1 MNTMNVVIQR
11 TPNITGEVIQMLTQ
25 YVGGVS
31 METMAGKIWEKYG
44 AEFSESEGDAFR
56 RQLAVFREVVERCVD
71 QQMAE
76 TAPDQALLQFYFRS
90 YASEPAGESINL
102 AQSMVL
108 TFLNIGIHD
117 FDAQFR
123 YVAKAFRQRGQSYIP
138 QELCSGGMG
147 IEDLESYLSKPL
159 VQQLQELNAKKDTAS
174 DAMIMFLCI
183 NASGLTLIPITIMM
197 YRAQLGAANPSDV
210 FLPIML
216 ATFTSTLVAILAVC
230 FKQRINILQ
239 RNLLLFFG
247 GAILFIG
254 GVFYLFHLMSQEQV
268 SLYSTLFANTLL
280 FTIICGFIVSG
291 MRKKINVYDAFIEG
305 AKEGFHTAI
314 TIIPYLVAILV
325 AVGIFRASGAMD
337 FLIDG
342 VRWTV
347 ASLGM
352 NTDFV
357 EALPT
362 ILMKPLSG
370 SGARGMMLDAMNTYG
385 ADSFV
390 GRLSSIAQ
398 GACDTTFYV
407 VALYYGSVGIK
418 NTRYTVPCAL
428 LADLAGA
435 IAAIIIAYLFFS

>member
-1 MNTMNVVIQR
+1 MVLNYIWIAFFLIAFVVA
-11 TPNITGEVIQMLTQ
+11 TGKLLLAGDTQVFTDIINASFASAKTGFEISIGLTGILSLWLGIMKIGEK
-25 YVGGVS
+25 GGVVQAFARIAS
-31 METMAGKIWEKYG
+31 PV
-44 AEFSESEGDAFR
+44 FSKLF
-56 RQLAVFREVVERCVD
+56 
-71 QQMAE
+71 
-76 TAPDQALLQFYFRS
+76 PDLPKDHPATGSIFMNFSANLLGLDNAATPMGLQA
-90 YASEPAGESINL
+90 
-102 AQSMVL
+102 M
-108 TFLNIGIHD
+108 
-117 FDAQFR
+117 
-123 YVAKAFRQRGQSYIP
+123 K
-138 QELCSGGMG
+138 
-147 IEDLESYLSKPL
+147 
-159 VQQLQELNAKKDTAS
+159 QLQELNKKKDEAS
-174 DAMIMFLCI
+174 NAMIMFLCI

-254 GVFYLFHLMSQEQV
+254 SVFYLFHLMSQEQV

>member
-1 MNTMNVVIQR
+1 
-11 TPNITGEVIQMLTQ
+11 
-25 YVGGVS
+25 
-31 METMAGKIWEKYG
+31 
-44 AEFSESEGDAFR
+44 
-56 RQLAVFREVVERCVD
+56 
-71 QQMAE
+71 
-76 TAPDQALLQFYFRS
+76 
-90 YASEPAGESINL
+90 
-102 AQSMVL
+102 
-108 TFLNIGIHD
+108 
-117 FDAQFR
+117 
-123 YVAKAFRQRGQSYIP
+123 
-138 QELCSGGMG
+138 
-147 IEDLESYLSKPL
+147 
-159 VQQLQELNAKKDTAS
+159 
-174 DAMIMFLCI
+174 
-183 NASGLTLIPITIMM
+183 MM

>member
-1 MNTMNVVIQR
+1 MVLNYIWIAFFLIAFIVAMGKLLLAGDTGVFTEIINASFDSAKTGFEISIGLTGILSLWLGIMKIGERGGVIQAFAR
-11 TPNITGEVIQMLTQ
+11 IASPVFSKLFPDLPKDHPATGSIFMNLSANLLGLDNAATPMGL
-25 YVGGVS
+25 
-31 METMAGKIWEKYG
+31 
-44 AEFSESEGDAFR
+44 
-56 RQLAVFREVVERCVD
+56 
-71 QQMAE
+71 
-76 TAPDQALLQFYFRS
+76 
-90 YASEPAGESINL
+90 
-102 AQSMVL
+102 
-108 TFLNIGIHD
+108 
-117 FDAQFR
+117 
-123 YVAKAFRQRGQSYIP
+123 KAM
-138 QELCSGGMG
+138 QEL
-147 IEDLESYLSKPL
+147 
-159 VQQLQELNAKKDTAS
+159 QTLNAQKDEAS
-174 DAMIMFLCI
+174 NAMIMFLCI

-197 YRAQLGAANPSDV
+197 YRAQLGAANASDV

-239 RNLLLFFG
+239 RNLLLFFLG
-247 GAILFIG
+247 MGSLIG
-254 GVFYLFHLMSQEQV
+254 GLVLLFRSMDQEEV

-280 FTIICGFIVSG
+280 FTIICGFIVCG
-291 MRKKINVYDAFIEG
+291 MRKKINVYEAFIEG
-305 AKEGFHTAI
+305 AKEGFKTAI

-325 AVGIFRASGAMD
+325 GIGVFRASGAMD
-337 FLIDG
+337 FLIDS
-342 VRWTV
+342 VRWGV
-347 ASLGM
+347 GSMGL

-390 GRLSSIAQ
+390 GRLSCIVQ
-398 GACDTTFYV
+398 GSCDTTFYV

-435 IAAIIIAYLFFS
+435 IAAIAMAYLFFT

>member
-159 VQQLQELNAKKDTAS
+159 VQQLQELPYPPEFKWNLNLVLLDFERYLGQLEELLRPFAAALERELRLFEPALAQFEARWNGYFASHTTEEFAGQFLNVDQSYGQADTAYVIPWIFGGNIVGIDTDDEGHVYAHVGILIQPFFRAARAPASLDQICPKLRALGDESKFEILQYIADKKAYGIELANELGLTTATISKHMSALRSYGLINAEKKDNNRVYFS
-174 DAMIMFLCI
+174 I
-183 NASGLTLIPITIMM
+183 N
-197 YRAQLGAANPSDV
+197 R
-210 FLPIML
+210 
-216 ATFTSTLVAILAVC
+216 
-230 FKQRINILQ
+230 
-239 RNLLLFFG
+239 
-247 GAILFIG
+247 
-254 GVFYLFHLMSQEQV
+254 
-268 SLYSTLFANTLL
+268 
-280 FTIICGFIVSG
+280 
-291 MRKKINVYDAFIEG
+291 
-305 AKEGFHTAI
+305 TAI
-314 TIIPYLVAILV
+314 VDLLDDI
-325 AVGIFRASGAMD
+325 RSC
-337 FLIDG
+337 LI
-342 VRWTV
+342 R
-347 ASLGM
+347 
-352 NTDFV
+352 
-357 EALPT
+357 
-362 ILMKPLSG
+362 
-370 SGARGMMLDAMNTYG
+370 
-385 ADSFV
+385 
-390 GRLSSIAQ
+390 
-398 GACDTTFYV
+398 
-407 VALYYGSVGIK
+407 
-418 NTRYTVPCAL
+418 
-428 LADLAGA
+428 
-435 IAAIIIAYLFFS
+435 